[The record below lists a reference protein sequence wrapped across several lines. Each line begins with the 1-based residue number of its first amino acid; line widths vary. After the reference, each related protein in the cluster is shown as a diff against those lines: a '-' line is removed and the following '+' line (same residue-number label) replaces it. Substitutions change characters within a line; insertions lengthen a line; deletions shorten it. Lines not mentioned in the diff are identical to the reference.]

1 MEKIMPALSW
11 IIANYEAVLAA
22 LLSLL
27 MAIIAIAMLI
37 PGEQPEKTLQKI
49 VDFLAKFSKK
59 KPE

>member
-1 MEKIMPALSW
+1 MEKIMFVFSW

-22 LLSLL
+22 VLSLL

-37 PGEQPEKTLQKI
+37 PGEQPEKSLQKI

>member
-1 MEKIMPALSW
+1 MEKIMTALSW
-11 IIANYEAVLAA
+11 IIANYEAILAA
-22 LLSLL
+22 LVSLL

>member
-1 MEKIMPALSW
+1 MPALSW

-37 PGEQPEKTLQKI
+37 PGEQPEKSLQKI

>member
-1 MEKIMPALSW
+1 MPALSW

-22 LLSLL
+22 VLSLL